1 MKFNPI
7 IKDFLDYLFVERGRS
22 LNTIKSYERDLR
34 KFTAF
39 LSKNETDILNFKK
52 EDIIAFLSYLRDND
66 FESSS
71 ISRMLSSIR
80 MFCRYL
86 IVEGIRKDNPSEILQ
101 NPRGWKRLPKA
112 LSTEDIMKL
121 LDSIKDTQMAD
132 RDQVIFE
139 LMYASGLRVSEVV
152 ELRVGDVNLEAGFVR
167 VVGKGGKERVVP
179 LSEHTVESVKNYL
192 YNIRPE
198 LIKKRNV
205 PYLFVSK
212 RGAKLTRQRIW
223 QCLKEYARKAGIEL
237 SPHIIRHS
245 FATHLLEGGADLRSV
260 QKMLGHADISTTQI
274 YTRVTTEHLK
284 RIYEKHHPRA

>member
-1 MKFNPI
+1 MKEE
-7 IKDFLDYLFVERGRS
+7 FLISEFLNYLLIEKGRS
-22 LNTIKSYERDLR
+22 KNTIVSYRQDLL
-34 KFTAF
+34 KF
-39 LSKNETDILNFKK
+39 LSFLKDRQRDEKNFNRKDITEFVL
-52 EDIIAFLSYLRDND
+52 YLRDSQYNAN
-66 FESSS
+66 S
-71 ISRMLSSIR
+71 ISRILSTIR
-80 MFCRYL
+80 TFCKFL
-86 IVEGIRKDNPSEILQ
+86 ITDGIRTDDPSENIH

-112 LSTEDIMKL
+112 LSAEDIMKL
-121 LDSIKDTQMAD
+121 LDSIKDTQMAE

-152 ELRVGDVNLEAGFVR
+152 ELRVEDVNLEVGFVR

-284 RIYEKHHPRA
+284 RIYQKHHPRA

>member
-1 MKFNPI
+1 MRHDPI
-7 IKDFLDYLFVERGRS
+7 IKDFLEYLFVEKGRS
-22 LNTIKSYERDLR
+22 LNTIKSYERDLK
-34 KFTAF
+34 KFIAF
-39 LSKNETDILNFKK
+39 LSDKKTDITEFKK
-52 EDIIAFLSYLRDND
+52 EDILAFIAYLRDSD

-86 IVEGIRKDNPSEILQ
+86 IIEGIRKDNPSEILH

-121 LDSIKDTQMAD
+121 LDSIKDTQMAE

-152 ELRVGDVNLEAGFVR
+152 QLRVEDVNLEAGFLR
-167 VVGKGGKERVVP
+167 VIGKGGKERVVP
-179 LSEHTVESVKNYL
+179 LSEHTIEAVKNYL

-198 LIKKRNV
+198 LLKKKNV
-205 PYLFVSK
+205 PFLFVSK

-223 QCLKEYARKAGIEL
+223 QCLKEYARRAGIEL
-237 SPHIIRHS
+237 SPHVIRHS

-274 YTRVTTEHLK
+274 YTKVTTEHLK
-284 RIYEKHHPRA
+284 RIYKKHHPRA

>member
-1 MKFNPI
+1 
-7 IKDFLDYLFVERGRS
+7 
-22 LNTIKSYERDLR
+22 
-34 KFTAF
+34 
-39 LSKNETDILNFKK
+39 
-52 EDIIAFLSYLRDND
+52 D

-86 IVEGIRKDNPSEILQ
+86 ITEGLRKDNPSEVLH
-101 NPRGWKRLPKA
+101 NPGGWKRLPKA

-121 LDSIKDTQMAD
+121 LDSIKDTQMAE

-152 ELRVGDVNLEAGFVR
+152 QLRIEDVNLEAGFLR
-167 VVGKGGKERVVP
+167 ISGKGGKERVVP
-179 LSEHTVESVKNYL
+179 LSEHTLEKIKVYL
-192 YNIRPE
+192 SDIRPG
-198 LIKKRNV
+198 LVKKRDV
-205 PYLFVSK
+205 PFLFLSK
-212 RGAKLTRQRIW
+212 RGGKLTRQRIW
-223 QCLKEYARKAGIEL
+223 QSLKHYARKAGIEL
-237 SPHIIRHS
+237 SPHVIRHS

-274 YTRVTTEHLK
+274 YTKVTTEHLK